1 MAGMTTANSEA
12 LIRSEIWSGDLKRV
26 LEDQLMATKYVDWL
40 SEFPDGTT
48 FTVPSI
54 GTLDV
59 NDYTEDT
66 AIQYSAL
73 DTGEFQFSITDYIS
87 SATYITQKDRQDA
100 YYAAKLEAAFV
111 PAMARA
117 IQEHVE
123 VNILKQGQPG
133 TANGQTAG
141 NLNSIN
147 GAAHRWVGSTLQ
159 NSKQII
165 GLADFARAR
174 HALKKANVPD
184 TNLIAIVDPS
194 VEYILNTQTNLV
206 NVSNNPRWEGII
218 ENGIG
223 QGMQFVKNV
232 YGFDVYTSNRL
243 ALSGSG
249 QTGAAET
256 IDGTASTGAS
266 VANLFFSATQ
276 DILPWMGAW
285 RQMPKVDGEFNKD
298 FQREEYVTTARY
310 GLKTYRRENFVTVLS
325 DPSIIS

>member
-1 MAGMTTANSEA
+1 MAGMTTANSDA
-12 LIRSEIWSGDLKRV
+12 LIRSEIWSGDLKRI

-40 SEFPDGTT
+40 SGFPDGTT
-48 FTVPSI
+48 FTIPSI

-59 NDYTEDT
+59 NDYVEDT
-66 AIQYSAL
+66 AIQYNAL

-100 YYAAKLEAAFV
+100 FYAAKLEASFV
-111 PAMARA
+111 PSMARA
-117 IQEHVE
+117 IQERVE
-123 VNILKQGQPG
+123 VDILKQGQPG
-133 TANGQTAG
+133 TANGQTVA

-147 GAAHRWVGSTLQ
+147 GAAHRWVGSTTQ
-159 NSKQII
+159 SSKQII

-194 VEYILNTQTNLV
+194 VEYVLNTLTNLV
-206 NVSNNPRWEGII
+206 NVSNNPRWEGIV
-218 ENGIG
+218 EGGIG

-243 ALSGSG
+243 ALSGTN
-249 QTGAAET
+249 QTGAVET
-256 IDGTASTGAS
+256 IDSVASTGSS

-310 GLKTYRRENFVTVLS
+310 GLKTYRRENLVTVLS
-325 DPSIIS
+325 DPSIVG